1 MLAGCGEKPPGGVLC
16 VELFSGVPCREQR
29 GRPCMQ
35 ESGRLGK
42 EASVCEERGSS
53 CGLEKKQSNSKSWEG
68 QINLEEE
75 ERK

>member
-53 CGLEKKQSNSKSWEG
+53 CGLEKNSQTQSHGKV
-68 QINLEEE
+68 
-75 ERK
+75 K